1 VLGNRTPPPA
11 RSRSDRP
18 QHPERRRQKTILG
31 ARRRFT
37 VNRIPWVIIS
47 LAILLSASA
56 ANADSVVLIVSAASP
71 IQQLGSAQL
80 RKAFMG
86 FGVLADG
93 VSLRAA
99 RNRSD
104 PRLDEIFFQN
114 IVDLSELVYE
124 RQLLS
129 RKLQKAAALPTEF
142 FNERQLLDAVAR
154 YPGTV
159 SYAWATSAAKRA
171 DVRVL
176 RILWHD

>member
-1 VLGNRTPPPA
+1 MHP
-11 RSRSDRP
+11 SRSLP
-18 QHPERRRQKTILG
+18 RRSPVKRLP
-31 ARRRFT
+31 A
-37 VNRIPWVIIS
+37 VLVIALI
-47 LAILLSASA
+47 AAAASVA
-56 ANADSVVLIVSAASP
+56 HADSVVLIVSTTSP
-71 IQQLGSAQL
+71 IQQLGSVDV

-86 FGVLADG
+86 FNVVAAGL
-93 VSLRAA
+93 SLTAA

-104 PRLDEIFFQN
+104 PRLEKIFLQN

-142 FNERQLLDAVAR
+142 LDNNRLLDAVAR
-154 YPGTV
+154 DPGTIG
-159 SYAWATSAAKRA
+159 YAWATSVAKRS

>member
-1 VLGNRTPPPA
+1 MHPSLSLPR
-11 RSRSDRP
+11 RS
-18 QHPERRRQKTILG
+18 TV
-31 ARRRFT
+31 RRFPS
-37 VNRIPWVIIS
+37 VLVIVLI
-47 LAILLSASA
+47 AVAASA
-56 ANADSVVLIVSAASP
+56 AHADSVVLIVSAASP
-71 IQQLGSAQL
+71 IQQLGSVEL

-86 FGVLADG
+86 FDVVAAGI
-93 VSLRAA
+93 SLTAA

-104 PRLDEIFFQN
+104 PRLEKIFLQN

-142 FNERQLLDAVAR
+142 VDNTQLLDAVAR
-154 YPGTV
+154 NPGTIG
-159 SYAWATSAAKRA
+159 YAWATSVAKRS